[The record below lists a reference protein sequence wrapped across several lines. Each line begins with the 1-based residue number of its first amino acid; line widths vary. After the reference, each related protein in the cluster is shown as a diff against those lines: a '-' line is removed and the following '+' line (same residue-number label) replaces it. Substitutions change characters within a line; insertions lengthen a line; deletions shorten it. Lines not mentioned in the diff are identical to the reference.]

1 MAKTEY
7 DIFISYRREG
17 GYDTAKHL
25 NDLLTRD
32 GYKVSFDID
41 TLRSGDFDTQLF
53 DRIDNCRD
61 FILIVDK
68 NAFVRTLNPS
78 YDPQKDW
85 MRCELSQALKKEK
98 NIIPIFLTG
107 TNGFPEGLPDDV
119 AGVVTKNGIEFN
131 RSYFDAFY
139 DDLKK
144 RFLISK
150 PQRIKLKTIIIFIT
164 TLLCI
169 AALVYFGTRTNKVDQ
184 MDGVKDSLVVS
195 ASKDSM
201 VNKIDSTKLYYNGAF
216 DDSDMLIKG
225 LRRGIRH
232 INKNGEETYT
242 YKCGEVSTIK
252 VYFDQIATVFASTD
266 KDGGDYLLDINFGEI
281 GSDENTFEYPDNEY
295 TIGQCDVDGNG
306 KDELIVAVSTSDEPF
321 VGGVGYGIGI
331 NVFDLIEGKWNR
343 RASLNT
349 GTNEFPAS
357 ARIVKNAFYIK
368 QMRWEEKYILEGKEF
383 VKSR

>member
-1 MAKTEY
+1 MAKTGY

-53 DRIDNCRD
+53 DRIDNCKD

-85 MRCELSQALKKEK
+85 MRCELSQALKKGK

-107 TNGFPEGLPDDV
+107 INGFPEGLPDDI

-150 PQRIKLKTIIIFIT
+150 PQRIKLKYIILSILA
-164 TLLCI
+164 LLCVS
-169 AALVYFGTRTNKVDQ
+169 ASVYFGSKSNKVAQ
-184 MDGVKDSLVVS
+184 MDGTKDSLVVS
-195 ASKDSM
+195 ASKDSI
-201 VNKIDSTKLYYNGAF
+201 VNTIDSTKLYYNGTF

-232 INKNGEETYT
+232 INENGEETYT

-252 VYFDQIATVFASTD
+252 VYFDQIATIFASTD
-266 KDGGDYLLDINFGEI
+266 KDGSKYLLDTNFGEI
-281 GSDENTFEYPDNEY
+281 GLDKNSFEYSDNEY

-306 KDELIVAVSTSDEPF
+306 KDELIIAVSTSDEPF
-321 VGGVGYGIGI
+321 VEGGGYGISI
-331 NVFDLIEGKWNR
+331 NVFDFEDGKWKR
-343 RASLNT
+343 RASLNA

-368 QMRWEEKYILEGKEF
+368 MMRWEEEYILKGKEF
-383 VKSR
+383 VESR